1 MKFTRYNFEWTKF
14 CIFPRMS
21 PYHFFRNSQFQRHSL
36 FSFTVNLYAWNRPI
50 FKIWDTRS
58 KWFYKYWYLSS
69 LSGFFYK
76 HSRIA
81 ELQAKR
87 QDLSLTP
94 LCHSHPLHK
103 HLDIHSPADYY
114 WELAFAHSYQPDL
127 NLETLVSERKPLIT
141 KLRVLWCSPVE
152 GLANN

>member
-1 MKFTRYNFEWTKF
+1 MPETD
-14 CIFPRMS
+14 
-21 PYHFFRNSQFQRHSL
+21 L
-36 FSFTVNLYAWNRPI
+36 FLKSETPGQNGFINIDTFLLYLN
-50 FKIWDTRS
+50 
-58 KWFYKYWYLSS
+58 
-69 LSGFFYK
+69 FFYK

-94 LCHSHPLHK
+94 LCHSHPLHR

-114 WELAFAHSYQPDL
+114 WELAFAYSYQPDL
-127 NLETLVSERKPLIT
+127 NWETLVSERKPLIT

-152 GLANN
+152 GLANNWRTHFYSFITLFKAEKN